1 MKSGLGPRILD
12 SHPWVSTVSTIW
24 GTVVDCKFDSRT
36 IPYAELS
43 YVYISIYI
51 YTYTSKLDSKEILG
65 LILPEVLPLSS
76 ILRDLHGLSMAP
88 GPTAR
93 FAKIKRC
100 CRRLNASTKPMRSGH
115 WCCGKASGQLS
126 CGGWKAKQTLI
137 FGWYCFNSRF
147 KYFANI
153 HSNVHEISHRS
164 NGSFGVEP
172 SCQPCTHYI
181 SLYIH
186 RKNTLKILP
195 VYFIC
200 SYVRTHNFH
209 TSIYHPKYSKIY
221 VYIQYIHV
229 YTNII

>member
-1 MKSGLGPRILD
+1 M
-12 SHPWVSTVSTIW
+12 
-24 GTVVDCKFDSRT
+24 
-36 IPYAELS
+36 
-43 YVYISIYI
+43 

-100 CRRLNASTKPMRSGH
+100 CRRPNASTKPMRSGRSGH

-181 SLYIH
+181 SLYIYIE
-186 RKNTLKILP
+186 KIHWRYCLC
-195 VYFIC
+195 I
-200 SYVRTHNFH
+200 SYVH
-209 TSIYHPKYSKIY
+209 TYAHITFIRVSIIQNTVKYMCIYSIYM
-221 VYIQYIHV
+221 YIRILFYIHV
-229 YTNII
+229 YTIII